1 MHPTPLPSAAVL
13 RAMFR
18 YDRVRGRLF
27 WRWRADRS
35 TRWNARLAGKEAGY
49 VLKGV
54 RLVGIGGN
62 RLAGAHR
69 IIWKMMHDEEPETV
83 DHKDGDPLNNRL
95 ANLRNATR
103 AQNNRNRGRKRR
115 GGYRGV
121 SPAGSRWRA
130 QICVNG
136 RLRHLGCFREPEAA
150 YAAYVEAARKYFG
163 EFARLD

>member
-1 MHPTPLPSAAVL
+1 MTAKPLPSAEHL
-13 RAMFR
+13 RAVFR
-18 YDRVRGRLF
+18 YDRASGRLY
-27 WRWRADRS
+27 WRSHAGIGRAF
-35 TRWNARLAGKEAGY
+35 AGKPAGGISHGFWC
-49 VLKGV
+49 VRLKGYGA
-54 RLVGIGGN
+54 L
-62 RLAGAHR
+62 LAHR
-69 IIWKMMHDEEPETV
+69 VIWKMMRGSDPIEI